1 MLVGFSLEAQDI
13 LYIFTSVLNKY
24 AIFDTFPGNV
34 SDAHN
39 THTLFH
45 LPGAGECHPSF
56 YAKDTDDHWY

>member
-24 AIFDTFPGNV
+24 GNV